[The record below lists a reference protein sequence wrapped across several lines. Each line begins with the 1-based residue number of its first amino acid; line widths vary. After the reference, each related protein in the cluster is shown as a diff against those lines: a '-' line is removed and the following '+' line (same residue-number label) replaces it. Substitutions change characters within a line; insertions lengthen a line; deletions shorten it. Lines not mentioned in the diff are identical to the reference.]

1 MPRKPKRPKKI
12 ASLGLKTSESSGKV
26 YYVSSVDAEV
36 YREEW
41 ATIRIIE
48 LLDQSR
54 SAEAK
59 AVALEQDIE
68 WLDV

>member
-1 MPRKPKRPKKI
+1 M
-12 ASLGLKTSESSGKV
+12 
-26 YYVSSVDAEV
+26 YYVSSVDAEI

-59 AVALEQDIE
+59 AVALEHDIE
-68 WLDV
+68 WLDA

>member
-1 MPRKPKRPKKI
+1 MPRKPKKRKNNV
-12 ASLGLKTSESSGKV
+12 SLGLKSFGGSGKV
-26 YYVSSVDAEV
+26 YYVSSVDAEI

-48 LLDQSR
+48 LLDDAR
-54 SAEAK
+54 NAEAK
-59 AVALEQDIE
+59 AVALEHDIE